1 MVTYKTTQQTLCLM
15 GRCAKNN
22 RVLKYCLVASAID
35 APVGNKPS

>member
-1 MVTYKTTQQTLCLM
+1 MVTYKTTQRTLCLT
-15 GRCAKNN
+15 GGCAKNN

>member
-1 MVTYKTTQQTLCLM
+1 MVTYKTTQRTLCLM